1 MSQGQMSEQKSEDNA
16 KPTRLRDCLPYLPL
30 LFFILWESGF
40 LHSQLHLITPLYL
53 ANLISGL
60 SLLLYFSQERFQK
73 ARALGAVLF
82 FIPFLVRDPAPY
94 IFLVLAA
101 TASFFR
107 NEQLLK
113 TIFILSPLA
122 LQEGLGL
129 GFDLRWMLLF
139 TLLFALVASRH
150 SLLSSRE
157 REEKIPRLLI
167 FLSFLILLTSL
178 SPWDPM
184 AKEKN
189 GWIAYDGY
197 HHRLDSPFFEND
209 TLTNSVLRYLQ
220 SIGYEAR
227 ILDEPLTP
235 QILKGY
241 SILILETP
249 EKNLSCQEEKAVLE
263 FVNGGGGLFVLG
275 DHTNLQDCY
284 LNLNPILNSVGLHL
298 NFDYSMLWEPHFP
311 SLAGIDSAEETAG
324 ATLSINSS
332 DAMVFYR
339 LKYTTW
345 ADQGNWSSEGFMGD
359 ILPEKDEQFG
369 VLPICAAVNYGRG
382 RAVAIA
388 NSDCL
393 SGPNLLYN
401 YRFVDRIFG
410 YLNYENSFLRST
422 WFRVLLLLAILCGVW
437 RMRLRALEPWCY
449 SLSLFFIVLIVQSA
463 LPAGLNPSETIAL
476 DLGHANIEGYGPPH
490 QYRNVFFA
498 IFAQHY
504 GFNPVLT
511 SPIPADLEGYRAY
524 VSMGPTRPFSPQ
536 EVEALKSYV
545 QKGGTL
551 LVFDGYHSETP
562 EDTSTAASN
571 SLLEPFGLR
580 LGSSLLGEMT
590 YFNQTAWGFPLA
602 YMVNPVIQVRPAD
615 HPLMN
620 GTGLLTLYSA
630 VEVAG
635 GVPLAYYGQAPV
647 MAIKEFGLGRVIVV
661 GDHTVFRN
669 FVSYEPVFSYPD
681 PGWKRFTENLLQS
694 MGGRARDGL

>member
-1 MSQGQMSEQKSEDNA
+1 MSADRA
-16 KPTRLRDCLPYLPL
+16 KPTRVRDCLPYLPL

-40 LHSQLHLITPLYL
+40 LHAQFQLITSMYL
-53 ANLISGL
+53 ASLISGL
-60 SLLLYFSQERFQK
+60 ALILYFWQRRFEK
-73 ARALGAVLF
+73 ARILGAVLF
-82 FIPFLVRDPAPY
+82 FMPFLFRDPSPY
-94 IFLVLAA
+94 IFLLLAA
-101 TASFFR
+101 TASIFR

-129 GFDLRWMLLF
+129 GFDLRWTLVF

-150 SLLSSRE
+150 NLLRSWGMGAT
-157 REEKIPRLLI
+157 PARLLL
-167 FLSFLILLTSL
+167 FVSFLLLLISL
-178 SPWDPM
+178 SPLDPL
-184 AKEKN
+184 AQQKN

-209 TLTNSVLRYLQ
+209 TLTNAVLRYLQ

-227 ILDEPLTP
+227 ILEEPLTL
-235 QILKGY
+235 QTLKGY

-249 EKNLSCQEEKAVLE
+249 EKNLSSLETKAVLD
-263 FVNGGGGLFVLG
+263 FVKGGGGLFVLG

-284 LNLNPILNSVGLHL
+284 ANLNPLLNPLGLHL

-311 SLAGIDSAEETAG
+311 SLAGIDSVEETAG

-332 DAMVFYR
+332 DALVFYA

-345 ADQGNWSSEGFMGD
+345 ADQGNWSSASFMGD
-359 ILPEKDEQFG
+359 VLPEKGESFG
-369 VLPICAAVNYGRG
+369 VLPICAGANYGRG

-401 YRFVDRIFG
+401 YRFVDRVLG
-410 YLNYENSFLRST
+410 YLNYENSFLRSI
-422 WFRVLLLLAILCGVW
+422 WFRALLLLLIVYGIFKT
-437 RMRLRALEPWCY
+437 RLAALEPWAY
-449 SLSLFFIVLIVQSA
+449 SLCLVFIIILVQSS
-463 LPAGLNPSETIAL
+463 LPAGPDPSEMMAL

-504 GFNPVLT
+504 GFNPIL
-511 SPIPADLEGYRAY
+511 SAGIPADLEEYRAY

-536 EVEALKSYV
+536 EVEALRSYV

-562 EDTSTAASN
+562 EDPSNLASN
-571 SLLEPFGLR
+571 SLLEAFSFR
-580 LGSSLLGEMT
+580 LGGSLLGEMT
-590 YFNQTAWGFPLA
+590 YFNKTDWGFPLA
-602 YMVNPVIQVRPAD
+602 YMMNPIFQALPAD

-620 GTGLLTLYSA
+620 GTGNITMYSA
-630 VEVAG
+630 VEVQG
-635 GVPLAYYGQAPV
+635 GVPLAYYGETPV
-647 MAIKEFGLGRVIVV
+647 MALKQIGLGRVIVV
-661 GDHTVFRN
+661 GDHTIFRN
-669 FVSYEPVFSYPD
+669 FVSYEPVFSYLD
-681 PGWKRFTENLLQS
+681 PGLKRFTENLLQS

>member
-1 MSQGQMSEQKSEDNA
+1 MSEDKVRPA
-16 KPTRLRDCLPYLPL
+16 RVRDGLPYLPL
-30 LFFILWESGF
+30 LFFILWESGY
-40 LHSQLHLITPLYL
+40 LHSQFHLITPIYL

-60 SLLLYFSQERFQK
+60 ALLLYFSQGRFQK

-82 FIPFLVRDPAPY
+82 FIPFMVRDPAPY
-94 IFLVLAA
+94 VFLVLAA

-113 TIFILSPLA
+113 TIFILSPMA

-129 GFDLRWMLLF
+129 GFDLRWTLLF

-150 SLLSSRE
+150 RLLSSWWMGV
-157 REEKIPRLLI
+157 KALRLLL
-167 FLSFLILLTSL
+167 FLSLLLLLTSL

-184 AKEKN
+184 AREKN

-197 HHRLDSPFFEND
+197 HHHLDSPLFEND
-209 TLTNSVLRYLQ
+209 TLTHAVLRYLQ

-235 QILKGY
+235 QILKDY

-249 EKNLSCQEEKAVLE
+249 ERNLSILEEKAVLE
-263 FVNGGGGLFVLG
+263 FVKGGGGLFMLG

-284 LNLNPILNSVGLHL
+284 LNLNPILSSLGLHL

-311 SLAGIDSAEETAG
+311 SLAGIDSSEETAG
-324 ATLSINSS
+324 ATLSINRS
-332 DAMVFYR
+332 DALVFYS

-345 ADQGNWSSEGFMGD
+345 ADQGNWSGEGLMGD
-359 ILPEKDEQFG
+359 MLPEKGEHFG
-369 VLPICAAVNYGRG
+369 VLPICAAVSYGRG

-410 YLNYENSFLRST
+410 YLNYENSFLRSGWT
-422 WFRVLLLLAILCGVW
+422 RALLLLAILYGIF
-437 RMRLRALEPWCY
+437 RMRLRALEPWSY
-449 SLSLFFIVLIVQSA
+449 SLSLVFIVLIVQSA
-463 LPAGLNPSETIAL
+463 LPAGPDPSEMIAM

-490 QYRNVFFA
+490 QYKNVFFA

-504 GFNPVLT
+504 GFNPVLI
-511 SPIPADLEGYRAY
+511 SGIPAELEEYRAY
-524 VSMGPTRPFSPQ
+524 VSMGPTGSFSPQ
-536 EVEALKSYV
+536 ETEALKSYV

-551 LVFDGYHSETP
+551 LVFDGYHTEMQ
-562 EDTSTAASN
+562 EDPSAEASN
-571 SLLEPFGLR
+571 SLLEALGLV

-602 YMVNPVIQVRPAD
+602 YMVNPVIQARPAD

-620 GTGLLTLYSA
+620 GTGVLTLYSA
-630 VEVAG
+630 VEVEG
-635 GVPLAYYGQAPV
+635 GKPLAYYGETPV
-647 MAIKEFGLGRVIVV
+647 MATKEIGLGRVIVV

-694 MGGRARDGL
+694 LGGRARDGI

>member
-1 MSQGQMSEQKSEDNA
+1 MSEDMA
-16 KPTRLRDCLPYLPL
+16 RPTRIRDCLPYLPL

-40 LHSQLHLITPLYL
+40 LHSQLHFITPLYL

-60 SLLLYFSQERFQK
+60 ALLLYFSQGRFQK

-101 TASFFR
+101 LISFFI

-122 LQEGLGL
+122 MQEGLGL
-129 GFDLRWMLLF
+129 GFDLRWTLLL

-150 SLLSSRE
+150 SLLSSWGVG
-157 REEKIPRLLI
+157 EKTARLLI
-167 FLSFLILLTSL
+167 FLSLLLLLTSF

-184 AKEKN
+184 AREKN

-227 ILDEPLTP
+227 ILNEPLTL
-235 QILKGY
+235 QNLKGY

-249 EKNLSCQEEKAVLE
+249 EMNLSLLEKKAVLE
-263 FVNGGGGLFVLG
+263 FVRDGGGLFVLG
-275 DHTNLQDCY
+275 DHTNLQECY

-311 SLAGIDSAEETAG
+311 SLAGIDSTEETAG
-324 ATLSINSS
+324 ATLRLSSS
-332 DAMVFYR
+332 DALVFYS
-339 LKYTTW
+339 LKFTTW
-345 ADQGNWSSEGFMGD
+345 ADQGNWSREGFMGD
-359 ILPEKDEQFG
+359 ILPEKGEQFG
-369 VLPICAAVNYGRG
+369 VLPICAAANYGRG

-401 YRFVDRIFG
+401 YRFIDRISG
-410 YLNYENSFLRST
+410 YLNHENSFLRS
-422 WFRVLLLLAILCGVW
+422 WWLRALLLLAILCGIFW
-437 RMRLRALEPWCY
+437 MRLRALEPWCY
-449 SLSLFFIVLIVQSA
+449 SLSLIFIALMVQSA
-463 LPAGLNPSETIAL
+463 LPAGPDPSELIAL

-511 SPIPADLEGYRAY
+511 SSIPAALEGYRAY
-524 VSMGPTRPFSPQ
+524 VSMGPTRPFGLQ

-562 EDTSTAASN
+562 EDPSTAASN
-571 SLLEPFGLR
+571 SLLEAFGLR

-590 YFNQTAWGFPLA
+590 YFNETAWGFPLA
-602 YMVNPVIQVRPAD
+602 YMVNPVIQARPAD

-620 GTGLLTLYSA
+620 GTGMLTLYSA

-635 GVPLAYYGQAPV
+635 GVPLAYYGQTPV

-669 FVSYEPVFSYPD
+669 IVSYEPVFSYPD
-681 PGWKRFTENLLQS
+681 PGWKRYTENLLQS
-694 MGGRARDGL
+694 LGGRAEDGL